1 MNSFRNPFGLAA
13 LVALFL
19 APLPSMTAQET
30 VRCTYTYKTVGNLRI
45 RADVY
50 RRNDDVVRPAIFW
63 IHGGALIMGHRM
75 GLNPAQAKLY
85 LDAGYT
91 IIAIDYRL
99 APQVKAAAI
108 LEDVEDAYRWVRT
121 EGPSLFKIDP
131 DRIAVM
137 GHSAGG
143 YLSLSAGWRLKPR
156 PAAVVAFYGYGEITS
171 EWYSKPAPFYRQLMP
186 LISRERADKS
196 VGTEVI
202 SEDLL
207 DRGAFYVYTR
217 QQGCWLQ
224 EVVGHDPDKEPR
236 AFDPFCPLRN
246 VTKNYPPTM
255 LLHGDQD
262 TDVPYEQSVLMAEEF
277 ARKQVPHEFVKM
289 PGHGHG
295 FDGGMADPTVI
306 AAFDRVLAFLKQ
318 HLRP

>member
-1 MNSFRNPFGLAA
+1 MFTFPRPHRLALLLPLSIAGLNPLI
-13 LVALFL
+13 
-19 APLPSMTAQET
+19 AQES
-30 VRCTYTYKTVGNLRI
+30 VRSTYIYKTVGSLHI

-50 RRNDDVVRPAIFW
+50 RRNDDVVRPAILW
-63 IHGGALIMGHRM
+63 IHGGALIGGNRM

-91 IIAIDYRL
+91 IVSVDYRL
-99 APQVKAAAI
+99 APQVKAATI
-108 LEDVEDAYRWVRT
+108 LEDIDDAYHWVRT
-121 EGPSLFKIDP
+121 KGPSLFRIDP
-131 DRIAVM
+131 DRVAVM

-171 EWYSKPAPFYRQLMP
+171 EWYSRPSPFYRQLMP
-186 LISRERADKS
+186 LIPRERAERS
-196 VGTEVI
+196 VGTEVV

-217 QQGCWLQ
+217 QQGLWPQ
-224 EVVGHDPDKEPR
+224 EVAGHDPEKEPR
-236 AFDPFCPLRN
+236 AFDPLCPLRN
-246 VTKNYPPTM
+246 VTRDYPPTM

-277 ARKQVPHEFVKM
+277 TRKQVPHEFVPM

-295 FDGGMADPTVI
+295 FDSAMTDPAVI
-306 AAFDRVLAFLKQ
+306 AAFDRLLAFLKQ